1 MIAEDNISN
10 KILFLNVFKGIT
22 SHKPLASHAD
32 VLRVSLTSAESKDKF
47 LSHCS
52 QISAGNHIQIMGD
65 PIGAVE
71 VKVLTS
77 QTHTYKLDR
86 V

>member
-1 MIAEDNISN
+1 MIAEADR
-10 KILFLNVFKGIT
+10 
-22 SHKPLASHAD
+22 ASHVD
-32 VLRVSLTSAESKDKF
+32 VLRGSLPVPAPLTSAEPRNTF
-47 LSHCS
+47 LFYCS
-52 QISAGNHIQIMGD
+52 QISAGDHMQIIGD

-77 QTHTYKLDR
+77 QTHTYKLGR